1 MRIFFDNY
9 KLTDECKDDQSR
21 DTPSQ
26 HTFLTHH
33 KFFFNF
39 TKKVF
44 CLFIFLEL

>member
-9 KLTDECKDDQSR
+9 KLTDEYEDDQSR

-33 KFFFNF
+33 EKKFLILLQRCFA
-39 TKKVF
+39 
-44 CLFIFLEL
+44 CLFF